1 MKQYSQLADLESLLL
16 NISDPTIRAYSQDA
30 VNSYLAGAYR
40 SSIVSIWIAVVYDLY
55 QKIRYLKE
63 QYNDRAAIACIKDID
78 EIRIDSDKKRI
89 SAWEHE
95 ILKKAHNDIK
105 MITEIEYDHL
115 VRIQQDRHRCAHPVL
130 DNDGLLFQPLPELAR
145 THIRTAIEILL
156 SQPAIMNKAAVD
168 ALIRDVEESIYFPE
182 NDLEAVK
189 NFLKNRH
196 FLNHS
201 DKYKKNIWVFS
212 LKRILF
218 DGSDDKR
225 IIQRYIL
232 IFVATHQEF
241 PDIFEKIEKKD
252 IIKFFNSSKQSRYE
266 DIALFLFNHSLKNL
280 FDCIEDSYKEIFK
293 AFITNHD
300 SFGKDENL
308 IRAMVGTYLQL
319 YENDD
324 LIEKYKTLDPSQKNR
339 YLIELKKRDIFNN
352 NLTLTDKLIE
362 ININC
367 FTQSG
372 SYAEAKMNS
381 MLIEANIAHLSEKHI
396 KTLLTEAVDK
406 QKYKGFNHYHGNQL
420 IVCKELFVTIF
431 SSTFDKYPNT
441 AKEWKYF
448 SEYREFSYSFDE
460 LMKEKIEKVFEKT
473 ETA

>member
-63 QYNDRAAIACIKDID
+63 QYNDPAAKACIDTID
-78 EIRIDSDKKRI
+78 GIRIDSDKKRI

-95 ILKKAHNDIK
+95 ILDKAHNDIK
-105 MITEIEYDHL
+105 MITKIEYDHL
-115 VRIQQDRHRCAHPVL
+115 VRIQQDLHSCAHPVL

-168 ALIRDVEESIYFPE
+168 ALIRDVEESSYFPE
-182 NDLEAVK
+182 NDLEGVK

-218 DGSDDKR
+218 DGSDDMQ

-232 IFVATHQEF
+232 IFVATHQGF
-241 PDIFEKIEKKD
+241 PDIFEKIEKD
-252 IIKFFNSSKQSRYE
+252 NVIKFFDSSKELRYK
-266 DIALFLFNHSLKNL
+266 DIATFLFTNSLKKL
-280 FDCIEDSYKEIFK
+280 FDCTSDFFKKKFK
-293 AFITNHD
+293 AFITKYE
-300 SFGKDENL
+300 SFGEDENL
-308 IRAMVGTYLQL
+308 FRALVGTYFQL

-324 LIEKYKTLDPSQKNR
+324 LIEKYKILNPSQQNR

-372 SYAEAKMNS
+372 SYAIAQLNS
-381 MLIEANIAHLSEKHI
+381 KLIEANIAHLSEKHI
-396 KTLLTEAVDK
+396 MTLLTDAVGK
-406 QKYKGFNHYHGNQL
+406 QKYYNQL
-420 IVCKELFVTIF
+420 SVCGELFVSIF

-441 AKEWKYF
+441 VKEWKNF
-448 SEYREFSYSFDE
+448 SEYIEFSHFFDE
-460 LMKEKIEKVFEKT
+460 LMKEKIEKVFEKN
-473 ETA
+473 